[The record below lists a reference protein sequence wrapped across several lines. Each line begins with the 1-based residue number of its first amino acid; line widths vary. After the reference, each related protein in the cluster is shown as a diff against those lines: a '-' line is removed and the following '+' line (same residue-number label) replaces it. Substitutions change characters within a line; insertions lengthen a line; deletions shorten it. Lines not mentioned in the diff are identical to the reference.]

1 MATVSGV
8 WVWNSYPSFGNP
20 SSSSGWHVE
29 QNVNFTCNGSN
40 FSEMTFYGESLMGA
54 RNININ
60 YDESAVYNY
69 AEDRTGEMSG
79 GWTNETYR
87 TVDFGSTPQT
97 VSDDFFEYLENYAT
111 PPAEP
116 VPTPDW
122 ANCFVKT
129 DSGNKAVEKVWIK
142 QGNSLN
148 VVWEAPAV
156 THKLFASEDM
166 ANNGGKLSLFIN
178 SKSYNLEG
186 NSTDY
191 VEIKTGD
198 VIEGSAFISHNEFM
212 ALALKGVDTGT
223 IYAQGDGG
231 TDGANLDVS
240 YTVPSTLTEDLIF
253 VEVNV

>member
-8 WVWNSYPSFGNP
+8 WVFNETLNF
-20 SSSSGWHVE
+20 SSILIGDLGAYNVP
-29 QNVNFTCNGSN
+29 VNFTSKG
-40 FSEMTFYGESLMGA
+40 
-54 RNININ
+54 
-60 YDESAVYNY
+60 
-69 AEDRTGEMSG
+69 
-79 GWTNETYR
+79 ETYTKIGIRQNMGPSQKSMYYETVTEAVMVYTYSTNAFTDDGYR
-87 TVDFGSTPQT
+87 TIDFGSNPQT
-97 VSDDFFEYLENYAT
+97 VTDRFYTFLTANAIQQAAPS
-111 PPAEP
+111 

-129 DSGNKAVEKVWIK
+129 SAGNKAVEKVWIK
-142 QGNSLN
+142 QGSNLN
-148 VVWEAPAV
+148 LVWEAPAV
-156 THKLFASEDM
+156 THKLYASEDM
-166 ANNGGKLSLFIN
+166 ANNGGTLSLFIN
-178 SKSYNLEG
+178 SKSYKLED

-231 TDGANLDVS
+231 TDGAYLNVS

-253 VEVNV
+253 VEVMA